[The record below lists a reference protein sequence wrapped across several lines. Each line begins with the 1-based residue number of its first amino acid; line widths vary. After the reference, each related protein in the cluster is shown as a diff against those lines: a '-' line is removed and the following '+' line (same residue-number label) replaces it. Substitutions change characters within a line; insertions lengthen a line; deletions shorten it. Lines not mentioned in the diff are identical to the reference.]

1 MKKFN
6 TYYKSSHNGKSKVQ
20 YNSSKKTNHY
30 KINNRVRQHIYKQSN
45 KKIKEENEKHLDKI
59 LHENNHQGSFLTPNG
74 WIIGDF
80 ITPVKEYS
88 WHIISDEFYKYI
100 DFYSRSHNKKNFLD
114 CLLRAK
120 INFRKYEIGNISHLM
135 LACGCSFGD
144 KNLVLVKFL
153 IKQGINISAVDIFGK
168 SALDY
173 SLVKQGNIEIIKLL
187 IGHIVDKSLLNKAL
201 LTWSNTH
208 YLPDVKMADIL
219 IKSGAS
225 INVTDDNGNSLLINI
240 IRGQL
245 YDEKYIFNINLKTQI
260 IKLFDDIEI
269 KKLREKNKF
278 YETIVEITK
287 FLLKNG
293 FNTKL
298 KYSIP
303 PPGHN
308 YITLFS
314 ISNKK
319 KYSLLDYIFHLQD
332 KLNDQV
338 YYYFELDSRLS
349 SNMCYPQNNC
359 MDKKQCYNKLIELF
373 LVYGCDY
380 KPYIG
385 KLYKNHFK
393 TIQTIEFGKKY
404 FKTIKRELQNIC
416 AKIIYQPGG
425 ILSNIFKIQW
435 QYHNGL
441 DYDDIKKSNQK
452 LFNYF
457 SIGDEEKLV
466 QIINSIN

>member
-6 TYYKSSHNGKSKVQ
+6 TYYKSSHNGKSKVH
-20 YNSSKKTNHY
+20 YNSSKRTNHY

-45 KKIKEENEKHLDKI
+45 KRIKEENEKNLDKI

-74 WIIGDF
+74 WIIADF
-80 ITPVKEYS
+80 ITPIKEYS

-100 DFYSRSHNKKNFLD
+100 DFYSRSRNKNNFLD

-144 KNLVLVKFL
+144 KNLALVKFL
-153 IKQGINISAVDIFGK
+153 IKQGINVSAIDIFGK

-173 SLVKQGNIEIIKLL
+173 SLYKQGNIEIIKLL
-187 IGHIVDKSLLNKAL
+187 IGHITNKTLLNNAL
-201 LTWSNTH
+201 LSWSDTS
-208 YLPDVKMADIL
+208 YLPDIKIADIL

-225 INVTDDNGNSLLINI
+225 INAIDKNGSSLLINI

-245 YDEKYIFNINLKTQI
+245 NDEKDSPKSNFLKF
-260 IKLFDDIEI
+260 FDEIEI
-269 KKLREKNKF
+269 TKLREKNNF
-278 YETIVEITK
+278 YETIIEITK

-293 FNTKL
+293 FDTKL
-298 KYSIP
+298 KYSIL
-303 PPGHN
+303 PGHN

-314 ISNKK
+314 ISNGK
-319 KYSLLDYIFHLQD
+319 KYSLLDYILHFQD
-332 KLNDQV
+332 KLNDSIG
-338 YYYFELDSRLS
+338 YFFEFDSNLKNLD
-349 SNMCYPQNNC
+349 MCYPQNNR
-359 MDKKQCYNKLIELF
+359 MDKKQCYNKLVELF
-373 LVYGCDY
+373 IVYGCEY

-393 TIQTIEFGKKY
+393 IIQTIEFGKKY
-404 FKTIKRELQNIC
+404 FKTIKRELRNIS

-425 ILSNIFKIQW
+425 ILSDIFKIQW
-435 QYHNGL
+435 QYHNSL

-452 LFNYF
+452 IFNYF
-457 SIGDEEKLV
+457 GIGDEEKFI
-466 QIINSIN
+466 QIINSTN